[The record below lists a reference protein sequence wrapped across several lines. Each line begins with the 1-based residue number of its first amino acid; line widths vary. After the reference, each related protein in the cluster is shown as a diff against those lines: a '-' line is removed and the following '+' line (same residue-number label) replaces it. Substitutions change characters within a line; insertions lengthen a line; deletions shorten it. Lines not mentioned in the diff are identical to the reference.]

1 MLNHEENELL
11 TRVGPGTPMGNF
23 MRQYWLPALLTQEM
37 PEADGR
43 PVRVRLLCEDLVAF
57 RDSEGRPGL
66 VANNCP
72 HRGASLFFGRNEESG
87 LRCVYHGWKFDVS
100 GKCVDMPN
108 EPAESN
114 FKDKVHAIA
123 YPCIERN
130 GVIWTYMGS
139 RETPPPLPEF
149 EWNMDSVHPPFLW
162 MNYREC
168 NWLQAIE
175 GGIDTSHVN
184 FLHRTFDNVGSTAVG
199 VTPVGNGGRINEIVR
214 YGRGDSAPA
223 LEVVDMPWGVLYT
236 GRRNVDETTHYH
248 RIHPFIL
255 PFHNMIGGGLQD
267 EEVSYIGMVWTP
279 IDDENTLVL
288 EYGYRPSRGYTEE
301 ELARLMRVRN
311 PTGFIE
317 PDTSPGSRWRFR
329 ANKRNDYMVDL
340 ELQMTK
346 LFFGVQG
353 NPAQDGAVQESMG
366 PIYDRSLEHLGTADT
381 MIIRVRRRLL
391 EEVQAF
397 AETGATPP
405 GVDNPEWYAMRPV
418 GALLPQ
424 GADWVKETEE
434 RRKAA
439 PAPIPVPHTS

>member
-1 MLNHEENELL
+1 MLNKEENELL
-11 TRVGPGTPMGNF
+11 CRVGPGTPMGEF
-23 MRQYWLPALLTQEM
+23 MRQYWVPAVLSEELPR
-37 PEADGR
+37 PDGR
-43 PVRVRLLCEDLVAF
+43 PVRVRLMCEDLIAF
-57 RDSEGRPGL
+57 RDTSGRPGL

-72 HRGASLFFGRNEESG
+72 HRGASLYFGRNEEDG

-100 GKCVDMPN
+100 GRCVDMPN

-114 FKDKVHAIA
+114 FKDKVHAVA
-123 YPCIERN
+123 YPCQERN
-130 GVIWTYMGS
+130 GLVWTYMGP
-139 RETPPPLPEF
+139 RETPPPLPDF
-149 EWNMDSVHPPFLW
+149 EWNMDSEHPPFLW

-184 FLHRTFDNVGSTAVG
+184 FLHRTLDNSFSTAVNAQ
-199 VTPVGNGGRINEIVR
+199 PVSEGARVNEIFR
-214 YGRGDSAPA
+214 FGRNDSSPV
-223 LEVVDMPWGVLYT
+223 LEIVDMPWGVLYT
-236 GRRNVDETTHYH
+236 GRRNTPEGLHYH

-255 PFHNMIGGGLQD
+255 PYHNMIGGGLEG

-288 EYGYRPSRGYTEE
+288 EYGYRPGRGYNEQ
-301 ELARLMRVRN
+301 ELERLMKVRN

-329 ANKRNDYMVDL
+329 ANKRNDYLVNL
-340 ELQMTK
+340 ELQKTK

-366 PIYDRSLEHLGTADT
+366 PIYDRSQEHLGTADS
-381 MIIRVRRRLL
+381 MIIRVRRRLI
-391 EEVQAF
+391 EEVRHFQ
-397 AETGATPP
+397 ETKQTPP

-418 GALLPQ
+418 GALLQP
-424 GADWVKETEE
+424 GADWVKETEA
-434 RRKAA
+434 RRRAA
-439 PAPIPVPHTS
+439 TAPLPLPRTS